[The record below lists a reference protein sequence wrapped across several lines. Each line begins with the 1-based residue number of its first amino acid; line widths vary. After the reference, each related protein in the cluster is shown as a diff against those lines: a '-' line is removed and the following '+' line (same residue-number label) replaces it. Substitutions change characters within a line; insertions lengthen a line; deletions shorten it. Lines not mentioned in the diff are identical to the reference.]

1 MKTLL
6 QGLSRLAT
14 WQKIA
19 VAAMALLVGLTWL
32 AVCLI
37 LLGVIGP

>member
-1 MKTLL
+1 MNKLL
-6 QGLSRLAT
+6 HGLSKLAT

-19 VAAMALLVGLTWL
+19 VAAMAAVVVLTWL

-37 LLGVIGP
+37 LLGVLGP